1 MKKILPH
8 ISIVLSFMTL
18 TLFVI
23 DRFNEYMAF
32 MTSEISKWL
41 FAALAVSA
49 IITSI
54 LLIRENFREEDRIAT
69 MIARRKKREERKKEL
84 ED

>member
-1 MKKILPH
+1 MKKIMPH
-8 ISIVLSFMTL
+8 ISLVLSFMTL

-32 MTSEISKWL
+32 MTAEISKWL
-41 FAALAVSA
+41 FAILAVAS

-54 LLIRENFREEDRIAT
+54 LLISGNLREEERRAA
-69 MIARRKKREERKKEL
+69 MIARRKKWEKENAEE
-84 ED
+84 